1 MIRYLFVIGL
11 FICFGTTVFAN
22 DMYIQILNAQIEQL
36 TAERDAKRAELTECQ
51 EKQKKMKVAGAVTL
65 TTTSIG
71 LGVNIALAS
80 KLANANSGGG
90 SAHGAGMPQDTR
102 PQEQKNDDSCA
113 ALCSAGVSLDG
124 CNC

>member
-1 MIRYLFVIGL
+1 MIRYLFVVGL
-11 FICFGTTVFAN
+11 FMCFGTTVFANN

-51 EKQKKMKVAGAVTL
+51 EKQKKMKVAGSVTL

-71 LGVNIALAS
+71 LGANIALAS
-80 KLANANSGGG
+80 KLSNANSGGLRSG
-90 SAHGAGMPQDTR
+90 GIPIDSR
-102 PQEQKNDDSCA
+102 PQEERNDDSCA
-113 ALCSAGVSLDG
+113 ALCAAGVSLDG